1 MSEAQ
6 NSAAAAKATA
16 TAPAGET
23 SDPKAAT
30 GPQASLAGTGP
41 QAALS
46 NTGTYAAVAAAG
58 TTPHAT
64 LNTKPLFKL
73 MVEKNASDLF
83 FTPNAPIKIKIQGQ
97 ILPVN
102 KQVLTPET
110 VRQTAYALMSAE
122 QREYFIHEYELD
134 FAISEPGLGRFR
146 VNVFMQRGYP
156 AMVMRYITADM
167 PKLESLGLPP
177 IVTDLVMQKRG
188 LVLMVGST
196 GSGKS
201 TTLAAMINYRNENS
215 SDHIV
220 TIEDPIE
227 FLHTNKRSIVNQ
239 REVGLDTKTYSRAL
253 RGVVRAAPDVILIGE
268 IRDRES
274 MEAAI
279 NLAGTGHLVL
289 ATLHAN
295 NCAESLDRI
304 INMFPREQHN
314 QIFLDMSQYLRAILA
329 QRLVMGRDNRR
340 VAAVEVMI
348 NTPHIQELV
357 KKGDVVSIKEAI
369 SSSGERGIQSFD
381 VSLHELYKQHRVELE
396 EALAS
401 ADSRANLEAKINFG

>member
-1 MSEAQ
+1 M
-6 NSAAAAKATA
+6 AAKEAKVQPLESTGTGTQTLGA
-16 TAPAGET
+16 EAVAAVT
-23 SDPKAAT
+23 AT
-30 GPQASLAGTGP
+30 GPGHP
-41 QAALS
+41 
-46 NTGTYAAVAAAG
+46 
-58 TTPHAT
+58 T

-73 MVEKNASDLF
+73 MVEKKASDLF
-83 FTPNAPIKIKIQGQ
+83 FTSNAPIKIKIEGQ

-102 KQVLTPET
+102 RQVLTPET
-110 VRQTAYALMSAE
+110 VKQTAFAIMSPE
-122 QREYFIHEYELD
+122 QREYFTREFELD
-134 FAISEPGLGRFR
+134 FAVSEPGLGRFR

-167 PKLESLGLPP
+167 PRLDALGLPE
-177 IVTDLVMQKRG
+177 VCADLVLLKRG
-188 LVLMVGST
+188 LVLMVGAT

-201 TTLAAMINYRNENS
+201 TTLAAMLNHRNENS

-220 TIEDPIE
+220 TIEDPLE

-239 REVGLDTKTYSRAL
+239 REVGLDTKSYARAL

-289 ATLHAN
+289 ATMHAN
-295 NCAESLDRI
+295 NSAESLDRI

-314 QIFLDMSQYLRAILA
+314 QIFLDLSQYLRAIMA
-329 QRLVMGRDNRR
+329 QRLIIGVDSKRL
-340 VAAVEVMI
+340 AALEVMI
-348 NTPHIQELV
+348 NTPHIQTLV
-357 KKGDVVSIKEAI
+357 KKGDVVAIKEAI
-369 SSSGERGIQSFD
+369 AASSERGIQSFD
-381 VSLHELYKQHRVELE
+381 LALFNLYRAGRVPLE
-396 EALAS
+396 EALAN

>member
-1 MSEAQ
+1 MESNTAPVKDK
-6 NSAAAAKATA
+6 APAKAPVDA
-16 TAPAGET
+16 TLAT
-23 SDPKAAT
+23 T
-30 GPQASLAGTGP
+30 GPQPALAP
-41 QAALS
+41 ADS
-46 NTGTYAAVAAAG
+46 FNAG
-58 TTPHAT
+58 GHPT

-73 MVEKNASDLF
+73 MVEKKASDLF
-83 FTPNAPIKIKIQGQ
+83 FTSNAPIKIKIEGQ

-110 VRQTAYALMSAE
+110 VRQTAFALMSPE
-122 QREYFIHEYELD
+122 QREHFVHEFELD

-146 VNVFMQRGYP
+146 VNVFMQRGFP
-156 AMVMRYITADM
+156 AMVLRYITADM
-167 PKLESLGLPP
+167 PRMESLGLPD
-177 IVTDLVMQKRG
+177 IMTDLVLMKRG
-188 LVLMVGST
+188 LILMVGAT

-201 TTLAAMINYRNENS
+201 TSLAAMINYRNENA

-239 REVGLDTKTYSRAL
+239 REVGIDTKSYSRAL

-314 QIFLDMSQYLRAILA
+314 QIFLDMSQYLRAILG
-329 QRLVMGRDNRR
+329 QRLVMGRDGKR

-348 NTPHIQELV
+348 NTPHISELV
-357 KKGDVVSIKEAI
+357 KKGDVTGIKEAI
-369 SSSGERGIQSFD
+369 TSSGERGIQSFD
-381 VSLHELYKQHRVELE
+381 VSLRDLFKAGRIELE
-396 EALAS
+396 EALSS